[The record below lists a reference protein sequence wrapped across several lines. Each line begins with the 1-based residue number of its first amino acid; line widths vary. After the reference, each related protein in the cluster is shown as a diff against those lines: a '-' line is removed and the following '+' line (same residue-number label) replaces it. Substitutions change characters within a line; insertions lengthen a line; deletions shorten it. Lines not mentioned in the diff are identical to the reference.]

1 MNGILDE
8 IKFLENLSTEL
19 SMLRNKID
27 RITEL
32 VISRSE
38 KRIKEIRK
46 FEEKHEND

>member
-8 IKFLENLSTEL
+8 IKFLENLSSEL
-19 SMLRNKID
+19 SMLRHKID
-27 RITEL
+27 RMTEL